1 MSNRAWLAVAAI
13 TAMLVPLGLAAVLAG
28 WVPQIPKLNLT
39 HVVIALLVVLI
50 LGHLLWHPQGQDER
64 TLQDME
70 QRRARGG
77 APLEDVLQMLP
88 HLLPESQRIHLLNLA
103 GEKTTDY
110 QGSRVLRGELRRLCA
125 MGLVQPKI
133 GRRIRQIA
141 DGLVF
146 DLGEYVEL
154 TPLGHEWVGCIQAIE
169 KAERAKERDEGRG
182 TRDEG

>member
-13 TAMLVPLGLAAVLAG
+13 VALLVPLGLVAILAG
-28 WVPQIPKLNLT
+28 WVPQIPRIGLT
-39 HVVIALLVVLI
+39 HVATALLAILI
-50 LGHLLWHPQGQDER
+50 LSHLLRHPQGRDER
-64 TLQDME
+64 ILQDME

-77 APLEDVLQMLP
+77 ASLDDVLQMLP
-88 HLLPESQRIHLLNLA
+88 HLLPESQRVHLLNLA
-103 GEKTTDY
+103 SEKTGDC

-133 GRRIRQIA
+133 GRRIRQIT

-146 DLGEYVEL
+146 DLDDYVEL
-154 TPLGHEWVGCIQAIE
+154 TPLGAEWVGCIQAIE